1 MWSKDDHGFV
11 HLGTFRA
18 VRSTSGKVWIL
29 FTPSGKKKK
38 TKNSARSAQNGMD
51 EADGHWVQEKVLVDQ
66 FFPTAV

>member
-38 TKNSARSAQNGMD
+38 QKTVPGVPRMEWTRQMGTGFRKKY
-51 EADGHWVQEKVLVDQ
+51 W
-66 FFPTAV
+66 